1 MATTSVSSTTS
12 TASAATTAST
22 ATSTAASIAA
32 ANKAAAQKIITSLSA
47 GSGVDTASLAQN
59 LVNAERVP
67 QENAI
72 NAKISKNDA
81 RVSGYSAVAFVLSD
95 LNTAFTALKDQT
107 SFNSVTPNNSQ
118 PNAFSV
124 TATSTAAVASHDVQV
139 MQLAKAQRRVSD
151 GFAAAN
157 TPLNGGNA
165 MRLSF
170 GIGSTDTWTPTLS
183 TVQGHGV
190 TTETSQIKFAALQSG
205 QSVTVAGLTYTA
217 SQSLTAQQVAAAF
230 AGLSESALTPADTTQ
245 GTFSGAL
252 MGFNASATNNDT
264 ITFSSTTPGVV
275 NDIVTGTSAGAVA
288 PTVTISQGLPAET
301 ESSAITFK
309 DMAVGQSVTVAG
321 LTYTAT
327 QATTA
332 AEVAGLFS
340 GLSPSATA
348 PTSPAKGT
356 FSGALTGFS
365 SGVSS
370 GGTLNFTSTTAASDV
385 TDIAVSAAKV
395 SVSVPAGRDTPQ
407 DIADAI
413 NAAKIGITAT
423 VVNTGDGS
431 ASPYQLVFTGAL
443 GSAGAFA
450 VSTSY
455 TLANGAVSNSPT
467 AGNAGLN
474 FSGVQAG
481 DQSAT
486 DARVKV
492 DGITYTRSTNSLTD
506 VLTGATL
513 DLKDVTVGSAS
524 LSMVRDTTAIK
535 DKFNTLVTSYNDA
548 MSMLGVV
555 TDPKSTVTTYGATLV
570 GDSLVRSIRNQ
581 VRSMLQGA
589 STTPGTNVNSMW
601 QLGIKID
608 QTGVMSLDSTK
619 LDDALTNNFADV
631 VKTMTG
637 NTNGLSAYSS
647 QPAGFAGEAVRKLTK
662 LVSSTGPIVS
672 NSDNAQ
678 AQTAKYKDQLAKLDT
693 RMTALLDRY
702 TKQFAAMDSLVGSVN
717 SQKTSLK
724 STFDGMMSAYT
735 NK

>member
-1 MATTSVSSTTS
+1 MATTAVSSSTSTPAATT
-12 TASAATTAST
+12 TASAASV
-22 ATSTAASIAA
+22 AA
-32 ANKAAAQKIITSLSA
+32 ANKAAAQKIISSLSA

-59 LVNAERVP
+59 LVNAERGP

-72 NAKISKNDA
+72 NAKISKNDS
-81 RVSGYSAVAFVLSD
+81 RMSGYSAVAFVLSD
-95 LNTAFTALKDQT
+95 LNTAFTALKDQN

-118 PNAFSV
+118 PSAFSV
-124 TATSTAAVASHDVQV
+124 TATSTAAVANHDVQV

-157 TPLNGGNA
+157 TPLNGGRA

-170 GIGSTDTWTPTLS
+170 GIGTTDTWTPTLS
-183 TVQGHGV
+183 TVQGNGV
-190 TTETSQIKFAALQSG
+190 TTESSQIKFAALRNG
-205 QSVTVAGLTYTA
+205 ESVSVGGLTYTA
-217 SQSLTAQQVAAAF
+217 SQDLTPQQVAAAF
-230 AGLSESALTPADTTQ
+230 SGLSESALTPPDTAQ

-252 MGFNASATNNDT
+252 MGFNASVTSDEN
-264 ITFSSTTPGVV
+264 ITFTSTTPGRVS
-275 NDIVTGTSAGAVA
+275 DIAVTTSVGATA
-288 PTVTISQGLPAET
+288 PLVTTTQGLDAET

-321 LTYTAT
+321 LTYTAS

-332 AEVAGLFS
+332 SEVASFFA
-340 GLSPSATA
+340 GLSASATT
-348 PTSPAKGT
+348 PTSPAKGVFT
-356 FSGALTGFS
+356 GALTGFNA
-365 SGVSS
+365 GVSA
-370 GGTLNFTSTTAASDV
+370 GGTLNFTSTTASTNV
-385 TDIAVSAAKV
+385 TDIAVSGAKI
-395 SVSVPAGRDTPQ
+395 SISVPAGRDTPQ

-413 NAAKIGITAT
+413 NAAKTGITAT
-423 VVNTGDGS
+423 LVNTGDGS
-431 ASPYQLVFTGAL
+431 GSPYQLVLTGAK
-443 GSAGAFA
+443 GSAGAFTL
-450 VSTSY
+450 STSY
-455 TLANGAVSNSPT
+455 TAANGSVSNTPAAGSP
-467 AGNAGLN
+467 GLN
-474 FSGVQAG
+474 FSGVQPG

-492 DGITYTRSTNSLTD
+492 DGITYTRSTNSLND
-506 VLTGATL
+506 VLTGVTL

-535 DKFNTLVTSYNDA
+535 EKLNTLVTSYNDA

-555 TDPKSTVTTYGATLV
+555 TDPKSTVATYGATLV
-570 GDSLVRSIRNQ
+570 GDSTVRSIRNQ
-581 VRSMLQGA
+581 VRAMVQGT
-589 STTPGTNVNSMW
+589 STTPGTNVASMW
-601 QLGIKID
+601 QLGIKVD
-608 QTGVMSLDSTK
+608 QAGVMSLDSTK

-662 LVSSTGPIVS
+662 LISPTGPIVT
-672 NSDNAQ
+672 NSQNAETQ
-678 AQTAKYKDQLAKLDT
+678 NTRYKDQLTKLDT
-693 RMTALLDRY
+693 RMTALLSRY

-724 STFDGMMSAYT
+724 ATFDGMMAAYT